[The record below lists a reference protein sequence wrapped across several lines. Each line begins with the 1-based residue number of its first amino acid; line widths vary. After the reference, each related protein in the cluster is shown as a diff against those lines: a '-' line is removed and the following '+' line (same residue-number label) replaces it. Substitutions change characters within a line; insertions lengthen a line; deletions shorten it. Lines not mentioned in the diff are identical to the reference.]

1 MKKSRNEL
9 FLIIKMSHDF
19 LNPPCKRFGGTH
31 YDNMGYNIVRA
42 HHSLQTNGCSRMQS
56 LVECHS
62 YF

>member
-1 MKKSRNEL
+1 
-9 FLIIKMSHDF
+9 MSHDF